1 MIKTGIKDSYGREI
15 NYMRISITDRCN
27 LRCRYCMPDGAEW
40 IPMKEI
46 LTYEEITEVCQEAVK
61 LGITRFKITGGEPL
75 VRRGCPEVIRM
86 IKNIPGTELVTLTTN
101 GLLLGE
107 QLEALLSAGLDA
119 VNISLDT
126 LDIKKYEWITGFD
139 KLAVV
144 LSSIE
149 KAVASGIPVKIN
161 AVLQKGMNEEEWLP
175 LTELA
180 RKLPL
185 SVRFIE
191 MMPIGLGKAYQG
203 SMQEVI
209 QKNLENIYGAAKPD
223 SGAVRGNG
231 PAVYW
236 EFPGFQGKIG
246 FISAISHKFCKD
258 CNRIRMTAEGFVKP
272 CLQFAQG
279 VDMRSLLRGQTD
291 DEELK
296 QVFEQLIYEKPRCHQ
311 FETEKADESL
321 EQREMSKI
329 GG

>member
-1 MIKTGIKDSYGREI
+1 MRDQFERNI
-15 NYMRISITDRCN
+15 NYMRVSVTDLCN
-27 LRCRYCMPDGAEW
+27 LRCVYCMPKEGIRQISHD
-40 IPMKEI
+40 EI
-46 LTYEEITEVCQEAVK
+46 LTFDEIARVCRIGAE
-61 LGITRFKITGGEPL
+61 LGISRIKLTGGEPL
-75 VRRGCPEVIRM
+75 VRKGIEDLAEM
-86 IKNIPGTELVTLTTN
+86 ICRIPGIEQVTLTTN
-101 GLLLGE
+101 GILLKDKLP
-107 QLEALLSAGLDA
+107 ALKKAGISA

-126 LDIKKYEWITGFD
+126 MDRAQYQELTGKD
-139 KLAVV
+139 CL
-144 LSSIE
+144 LQIME
-149 KAVASGIPVKIN
+149 GIRAALEQGMRVKIN
-161 AVLQKGMNEEEWLP
+161 CVALNECNESQWGN
-175 LTELA
+175 LA
-180 RKLPL
+180 ALAKEYPMD
-185 SVRFIE
+185 VRFIE

-236 EFPGFQGKIG
+236 EFPEFQGKIG

-272 CLQFAQG
+272 CLQG